1 MSEPA
6 EGAVGPAAWSDAVV
20 AAALLAV
27 DPAGLGGAWVR
38 SPAGPVVDAWLEL
51 LRDFL
56 PPEAPWRRVPLH
68 AGDERLLGGLD
79 LAATLGAGRPVA
91 GRGLIAEAD
100 GGVLVLPMA
109 ERITPAA
116 AARITAVLD
125 SGEVAVERDG
135 LGLRFPARVAAVALD
150 EGAEG
155 DERPPPALLER
166 LAFALRLAPVST
178 RDIGEE
184 GPPPDAVHAAR
195 RRLASVRGSDALRE
209 ALCASA
215 RALGIESLR
224 APLLA
229 LRAARAAA
237 ALAGRDE
244 PAEADAALA
253 ARLVFPARATALPAP
268 EDDAAEPQEPPPDAP
283 EPAEQ
288 TATAPDRPLEDVVL
302 EAALAALPADLLAQL
317 RQGLV
322 RRSRAEGQGRAGAL
336 QKSRLRGRPA
346 GTRIG
351 EPRGGARLNVV
362 ETLRAAA
369 PWQPLRRKQGPGES
383 RRVEVRREDFRI
395 TRYKQRSP
403 STTLFVVDASGSAA
417 LHRLAEAKGAVEL
430 LLADCYVRRDQ
441 VALVA
446 FRGTGAELLLPP
458 TRSLTRARRCLAAL
472 PGGGGTPLATGLDVA
487 LELAVQLERRG
498 ESVTLVLLTD
508 GRPNIA
514 RGGEPG
520 RARAGEDAL
529 DAARR
534 LGARPLAALVVDT
547 APRPE
552 PLAQRLAAEMRALY
566 LPLPHADAARLSRA
580 VQSTRPRHAR

>member
-1 MSEPA
+1 VTEAREPA
-6 EGAVGPAAWSDAVV
+6 AGPAAWSDAVL
-20 AAALLAV
+20 AAALFAV
-27 DPAGLGGAWVR
+27 DPAGLGGVWVR
-38 SPAGPVVDAWLEL
+38 SPAGPVADTWLEL

-56 PPEAPWRRVPLH
+56 PPGTPLRRVPLH

-91 GRGLIAEAD
+91 ARGLISEAD

-116 AARITAVLD
+116 AARITAALD
-125 SGEVAVERDG
+125 AGEVAVERDG
-135 LGLRFPARVAAVALD
+135 LALRSPARVGAVALD
-150 EGAEG
+150 EAAQGEEG
-155 DERPPPALLER
+155 PPSALLER
-166 LAFALRLAPVST
+166 LAFAVDLSPVST
-178 RDIGEE
+178 RDLGEE
-184 GPPPDAVHAAR
+184 GPPPEAVHAAR
-195 RRLASVRGSDALRE
+195 ARLAAIQAADAVRE
-209 ALCASA
+209 ALCAA
-215 RALGIESLR
+215 ALGLGIGSLR
-224 APLLA
+224 APWLA

-244 PAEADAALA
+244 PGEADAALA
-253 ARLVFPARATALPAP
+253 ARLVFAARATALPAP
-268 EDDAAEPQEPPPDAP
+268 EDAPQSEEPPPDAP
-283 EPAEQ
+283 EPEEPSS
-288 TATAPDRPLEDVVL
+288 ATPDRPLEDVVL
-302 EAALAALPADLLAQL
+302 EAALAALPPDALARL
-317 RQGLV
+317 RQGLAPKA
-322 RRSRAEGQGRAGAL
+322 RAQGQGRAGAV

-346 GTRIG
+346 GTRAG
-351 EPRGGARLNVV
+351 EPRGGSRLNVV

-369 PWQPLRRKQGPGES
+369 PWQPLRRRARDDARQ
-383 RRVEVRREDFRI
+383 RVEVRRDDFRI
-395 TRYKQRSP
+395 TRFKQRSP

-458 TRSLTRARRCLAAL
+458 TRSLTRARRSLAAL
-472 PGGGGTPLATGLDVA
+472 PGGGGTPMAIGLDVA
-487 LELAVQLERRG
+487 LEVAVQLERRG

-514 RGGEPG
+514 RDGQHG
-520 RARAGEDAL
+520 RARAAEDAL
-529 DAARR
+529 AAARR
-534 LGARPLAALVVDT
+534 LAARPLAALVVDT

-552 PLAQRLAAEMRALY
+552 PLARQLAEAMGAVY

-580 VQSTRPRHAR
+580 VQSARPART